1 MEFYIAVVTL
11 DILEIT
17 GKDILHCSVL
27 YSLECSVILP
37 GKRIFFSKDSILTEN
52 QLLRDM
58 KRHQKRTQVHPN
70 YLLNEDQGIRSCA
83 G

>member
-1 MEFYIAVVTL
+1 MEFNIAVVTL

-27 YSLECSVILP
+27 YSRECSVILP
-37 GKRIFFSKDSILTEN
+37 VKRIFFSKDSILTEN
-52 QLLRDM
+52 QLWRDM
-58 KRHQKRTQVHPN
+58 KRHQEKTQVRLS